1 MMRALALPALLAF
14 TLPAPLMAQETPATG
29 DLSALTGADVVF
41 LGEIHDNPAH
51 HARQA
56 ELVAEI
62 QPVAL
67 VFEML
72 TAEQA
77 AQVTPD
83 LMRDEAA
90 LQSALAWNDSG
101 WPDFSMYYP
110 IFAAAPDA
118 AVFGAEL
125 PREEARA
132 VRDRDLAEVFGPS
145 AGFYGLDEPLE
156 RDEQAARQQMQM
168 AAHCDALPI
177 EMLPMM
183 VDIQRLRDARLAET
197 ALSAYADLGG
207 PVVVITGNGHARR
220 DWGAPALVERAAG
233 EVTVAALGQGE
244 TSGDAEGMDA
254 PDGSFDLVEEAAPA
268 ERDDP
273 CEDFQMPQSN

>member
-14 TLPAPLMAQETPATG
+14 TLPAPLLAQETPTRG

-110 IFAAAPDA
+110 IFAAAPEA

-132 VRDRDLAEVFGPS
+132 VPGP
-145 AGFYGLDEPLE
+145 
-156 RDEQAARQQMQM
+156 R
-168 AAHCDALPI
+168 
-177 EMLPMM
+177 
-183 VDIQRLRDARLAET
+183 
-197 ALSAYADLGG
+197 
-207 PVVVITGNGHARR
+207 
-220 DWGAPALVERAAG
+220 
-233 EVTVAALGQGE
+233 
-244 TSGDAEGMDA
+244 SGR
-254 PDGSFDLVEEAAPA
+254 SFWA
-268 ERDDP
+268 ERGLLWAR
-273 CEDFQMPQSN
+273 

>member
-1 MMRALALPALLAF
+1 
-14 TLPAPLMAQETPATG
+14 
-29 DLSALTGADVVF
+29 
-41 LGEIHDNPAH
+41 
-51 HARQA
+51 
-56 ELVAEI
+56 
-62 QPVAL
+62 
-67 VFEML
+67 
-72 TAEQA
+72 
-77 AQVTPD
+77 
-83 LMRDEAA
+83 
-90 LQSALAWNDSG
+90 
-101 WPDFSMYYP
+101 
-110 IFAAAPDA
+110 
-118 AVFGAEL
+118 
-125 PREEARA
+125 
-132 VRDRDLAEVFGPS
+132 
-145 AGFYGLDEPLE
+145 
-156 RDEQAARQQMQM
+156 M

-254 PDGSFDLVEEAAPA
+254 PDGSFDLVEDAAPA